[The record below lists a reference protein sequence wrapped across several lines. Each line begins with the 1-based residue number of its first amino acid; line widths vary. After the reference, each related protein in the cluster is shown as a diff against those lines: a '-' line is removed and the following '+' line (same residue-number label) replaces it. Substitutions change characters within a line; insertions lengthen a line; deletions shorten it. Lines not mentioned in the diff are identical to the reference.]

1 VAHLTPVV
9 VGHRGD
15 TTVEI
20 VSGLVVGDTVAV
32 HPGDRVKDGVR
43 IEER

>member
-1 VAHLTPVV
+1 VA

-15 TTVEI
+15 TEVEI
-20 VSGLVVGDTVAV
+20 ISGVAAGDVVAV